1 MARVIACV
9 PSMGTLENGMRE
21 MDAVEQMLGKQVED
35 LTDTELVVY
44 VKTSMKEINGL
55 DLPVQG
61 QRERAIMAGLKR
73 TYGRDAGKIIKWVFH
88 HHHGRRDGK
97 PITYS
102 MFSKNMKWWTDIMY
116 LELQEAAQ
124 RQAANAEAAQ
134 GFFKSSDL

>member
-1 MARVIACV
+1 M
-9 PSMGTLENGMRE
+9 E
-21 MDAVEQMLGKQVED
+21 MDSIEEMLGKSVED

-61 QRERAIMAGLKR
+61 MRERSIMAGLKR
-73 TYGRDAGKIIKWVFH
+73 TYGPDAGKIVKWAFQH
-88 HHHGRRDGK
+88 HQGRRDGK

-102 MFSKNMKWWTDIMY
+102 TFSKNMKWWTDILY

-124 RQAANAEAAQ
+124 RQAANVEAAQ